1 MKKSIF
7 ILLISLSF
15 GAILSSFTL
24 ESNDPIKLAGLE
36 IGDKAPDFKLKST
49 SGEMVSLSGI
59 QAKGYIV
66 IFTCNHC
73 PWAIKYEDR
82 MIALHQKY
90 EKMGYP
96 VIAINP
102 NDPSVQ
108 PEDSFEKMVERAKEK
123 SFPFHYLFDDGQKV
137 FPAYGATRTPHVFL
151 LDESMTVKYIGAIDD
166 NADDASKVEST
177 YLENAIMALKD
188 NKNPDPATTKAV
200 GCTIKVKKS

>member
-1 MKKSIF
+1 MKKSIL
-7 ILLISLSF
+7 ILLVSLVL
-15 GAILSSFTL
+15 GAFLTSFTI
-24 ESNDPIKLAGLE
+24 ETIHPTNPAGLG

-82 MIALHQKY
+82 MIELHNKY
-90 EKMGYP
+90 ASLGYP

-123 SFPFHYLFDDGQKV
+123 SFPFHYLFDEGQKV
-137 FPAYGATRTPHVFL
+137 FPVFGATRTPHVFL
-151 LDESMTVKYIGAIDD
+151 LDEMMTVKYIGAIDD
-166 NADDASKVEST
+166 NADDASKVET
-177 YLENAIMALKD
+177 KYLENAIMALKE